1 MKPNSKPN
9 DKKKK
14 VVVIVLLAGLLL
26 VVGWQSLSPK
36 SSDGEDTAA
45 PSTLVVAP
53 PTGPLT
59 GSAALTALVQ
69 RLPKVDLEQILAH
82 DPFQLLAG
90 TDSTDPN
97 ATSLSSSDSDAGLDA
112 TAQLD
117 TVRSESPTLQVSAIL
132 HGGPRPAVMI
142 GQQLYYEKDRLEGGW
157 RILAIH
163 ADRVTVERMDD
174 AP

>member
-1 MKPNSKPN
+1 MKPNSKRN
-9 DKKKK
+9 DTKKK
-14 VVVIVLLAGLLL
+14 VVVIALLAGLLL
-26 VVGWQSLSPK
+26 VVGWQSIGSK
-36 SSDGEDTAA
+36 SSDSEVVAEQ
-45 PSTLVVAP
+45 STLVVAP

-82 DPFQLLAG
+82 DPFQLLLG

-97 ATSLSSSDSDAGLDA
+97 HASASPSDSSAVLDA
-112 TAQLD
+112 AADLD
-117 TVRSESPTLQVSAIL
+117 TVSSEPPTLQVSAIL

>member
-9 DKKKK
+9 DTKKK
-14 VVVIVLLAGLLL
+14 VVVIALLAGLLL
-26 VVGWQSLSPK
+26 VVGWQSLGSKSPD
-36 SSDGEDTAA
+36 SEVVAEQ
-45 PSTLVVAP
+45 STLVVAP

-69 RLPKVDLEQILAH
+69 RLPKVDLKQILAH
-82 DPFQLLAG
+82 DPFQLLG
-90 TDSTDPN
+90 TN
-97 ATSLSSSDSDAGLDA
+97 ATEPNPASSSTSDASPVVEA
-112 TAQLD
+112 TAELD
-117 TVRSESPTLQVSAIL
+117 TVSSEPPTLQVSAIL

-142 GQQLYYEKDRLEGGW
+142 GQQLYYEKDHLEGGW